1 MNCVFLGGM
10 LVDGTGGPPVR
21 ADLRVKDG
29 KIHRIAQTLK
39 PEPGETA
46 MDITGAWLAPG
57 FIDCHTHSDLAAM
70 QAGGLD
76 AKILQGVTTEVT
88 GQCGLSVFPLPV
100 ERREAWRSMSVIG
113 NPQFEW
119 GWNSARGWLADLEA
133 RPLDANVLPF
143 VGAGTLRYGLVGD
156 DPAPLDARQMLRY
169 QAALEEAF
177 SAGIAG
183 ISFGLIYIPAIFST
197 WDELELAART
207 AARFGRPLAV
217 HLRSESDE
225 LEAAVR
231 EMLELAETTG
241 VHLHLS
247 HLKAIGFKNRPQ
259 LDAVLEMIDRSG
271 IGFDHYPY
279 TWGSTSLLSLI
290 PPYMMRD
297 GVGQLLECLGDTS
310 VQAQLEDLWAG
321 VRALPHGTPWDNLP
335 ALVGW
340 EKITIV
346 HAAHG
351 AADDC
356 LDCSLAEGAA
366 RRGCSPS
373 ALVCQV
379 LRDARG
385 DVRMIDEYMEEE
397 AVLRIIRHPA
407 GRIASDSLF
416 GPGAHPRVAGCF
428 PRVFQRYVFEQPV
441 LRLEEAVRKMS
452 GATADWLGL
461 EERGLLREGLAADLV
476 VFTGEIAEPVPGSA
490 PPGIRLVMINGEVV
504 ARDGK
509 RVYGKPS
516 GMILRA
522 NEKNDPLH

>member
-70 QAGGLD
+70 QDGGLD

-88 GQCGLSVFPLPV
+88 GQCGLSVFPLPS
-100 ERREAWRSMSVIG
+100 ERRETWRAISVIG
-113 NPQFEW
+113 NPPFAW
-119 GWNSARGWLADLEA
+119 GWGSAHEWLTALAA
-133 RPLDANVLPF
+133 RPLEANVLPF
-143 VGAGTLRYGLVGD
+143 IGAGTLRYGLVGD
-156 DPAPLDARQMLRY
+156 DPAPLDAGQMLRY

-177 SAGIAG
+177 ASGIAG
-183 ISFGLIYIPAIFST
+183 ISFGLIYVPAIFST
-197 WDELELAART
+197 RDELELAALT

-225 LEAAVR
+225 LEAALR
-231 EMLELAETTG
+231 EMLELAKKTG

-259 LDAVLEMIDRSG
+259 LDAVLAMVDRAG

-279 TWGSTSLLSLI
+279 PWGSTSLLSLI
-290 PPYMMRD
+290 PPHMMRD
-297 GVGQLLECLGDTS
+297 GVTHLLERLGDLS
-310 VQAQLEDLWAG
+310 VQNELEGGWSG
-321 VRALPHGTPWDNLP
+321 GRALEQGAPWDNLP

-340 EKITIV
+340 KNIRIV

-356 LDCSLAEGAA
+356 RGFPVNEAA
-366 RRGCSPS
+366 ALRGCSPS

-385 DVRMIDEYMEEE
+385 DARMIDEYMEEE
-397 AVLRIIRHPA
+397 AVVQILRHPA
-407 GRIASDSLF
+407 GMIASDSLF
-416 GPGAHPRVAGCF
+416 GPGAHPRVSGCF
-428 PRVFQRYVFEQPV
+428 PRVFERYVFDRPV
-441 LRLEEAVRKMS
+441 LRLEEAVRKMT